1 MKAIAEFFK
10 NEATNNWKPPVSKV
24 TVLSLTNFTDWVH
37 KQELSLV
44 EFYSPNCGH
53 CKRLAPNYEKAA
65 NILSELSDPIP
76 LAKVDASQEP
86 ELSSK
91 YSITGYPTMFVFRKG
106 RFYEYKGG
114 RETNGN

>member
-1 MKAIAEFFK
+1 
-10 NEATNNWKPPVSKV
+10 
-24 TVLSLTNFTDWVH
+24 LTNFTDWVH

-44 EFYSPNCGH
+44 EFYAPNCGH

-65 NILSELSDPIP
+65 NILSEQSEPIP

-91 YSITGYPTMFVFRKG
+91 YSIHGVVPTLFVFRKG
-106 RFYEYKGG
+106 RYYEYKGS
-114 RETNGN
+114 REAQG